1 MKKIIFTS
9 AILLLWACSSDPYST
24 INLITNFSGTL
35 VDIKLIGGSDEE
47 VARELIELRQGG
59 FAMIGST
66 KSKDGDFG
74 ERSSD
79 DWDLF
84 LMKLD
89 QQGEVIWTRT
99 YGGSA
104 EDFGFSLL
112 ETPSE
117 GFVLMGYSS
126 SQDGDVPPTKG

>member
-89 QQGEVIWTRT
+89 QQGAVSYTHLTLPTI
-99 YGGSA
+99 
-104 EDFGFSLL
+104 
-112 ETPSE
+112 
-117 GFVLMGYSS
+117 YS
-126 SQDGDVPPTKG
+126 V